1 MKKEDLLKELRNSSK
16 IMLKPSVVHG
26 IGVFSI
32 APIKKGE
39 QNIFSNNT
47 QKWIPISKEEMNSL
61 PLHAKLL
68 IENYCL
74 YDDTRYFVPEEGL
87 KILDLV
93 VFLNHCENPNIIS
106 IEGGIQFE
114 ALRDIEP
121 GEELFIDYGTLV
133 EEES

>member
-1 MKKEDLLKELRNSSK
+1 MTKKELLNELRNSSK
-16 IMLKPSVVHG
+16 IMLKPSAVHG

-39 QNIFSNNT
+39 RNIFSNNN
-47 QKWIPISKEEMNSL
+47 QHWIPISNEEMNSL
-61 PLHAKLL
+61 PLHSKQL

-74 YDDTRYFVPEEGL
+74 YDETQYFVPEEGL

-93 VFLNHCENPNIIS
+93 VFLNHRESPNIIS

-114 ALRDIEP
+114 ALRNIEP
-121 GEELFIDYGTLV
+121 GEELFIDYGTIV
-133 EEES
+133 GEEK